1 MLMSR
6 KPLEISTRRREST
19 APRVLMLSVSTV
31 VCPKCEIKQYN
42 NNLTGVSALWV
53 KLVHSKR

>member
-6 KPLEISTRRREST
+6 KPLEISTRGREST
-19 APRVLMLSVSTV
+19 APRVLTLSVSTV

-42 NNLTGVSALWV
+42 NNLIGVSALWV
-53 KLVHSKR
+53 KLLHSKR